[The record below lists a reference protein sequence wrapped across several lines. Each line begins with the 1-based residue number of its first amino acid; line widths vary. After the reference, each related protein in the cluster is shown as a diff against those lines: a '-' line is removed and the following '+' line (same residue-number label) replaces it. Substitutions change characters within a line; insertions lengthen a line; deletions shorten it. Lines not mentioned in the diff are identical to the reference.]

1 MKRNIIFLLLSVSVL
16 STFAQSY
23 KMVIHVN
30 EGVIQGNED
39 NIISIPVDA
48 IKEVTFEEVESIPES
63 STPITFQIEDYIA
76 VPTRAIATTTS
87 ALTNRKYGVFG
98 CYNNGEPLNPSKVV
112 ANLINNQELKY
123 IDGSWTYSPIVYWP
137 EKNESSNYASFFAYS
152 PYSENGN
159 NEYVKVSSSS
169 TPVIE
174 YESTDPMNDAGD
186 LLYGNSLNTTQDNN
200 NGCVNIQSR
209 HALAKFNLYAV
220 STIDQISPGSPLSA
234 TKITIESIT
243 ISGMIPNKGS
253 FNLYSQQWEN
263 RSADV
268 QTYKI
273 EGDNLSP
280 DLRDAG
286 DKSAANQPVGV
297 QTVSKQIG
305 VSPFLFIPTEGE
317 QEITVTVKYY
327 VTTDDPN
334 LSSGYSRIQ
343 NVITKR
349 IKLKLEQGY
358 EYNLKII
365 LGLTTV
371 KIDTTSS
378 VWGDSNNISF

>member
-98 CYNNGEPLNPSKVV
+98 CYNNGEPINPSMVV

-200 NGCVNIQSR
+200 NGCVNIQPM
-209 HALAKFNLYAV
+209 HALAKLNLFAV
-220 STIDQISPGSPLSA
+220 SAIDQNSSGSPLSA

-243 ISGMIPNKGS
+243 ISGKIPNKGS

-263 RSADV
+263 RSTDV
-268 QTYKI
+268 QTYKL
-273 EGDNLSP
+273 EGNTLSP
-280 DLRDAG
+280 ELRDAG
-286 DKSAANQPVGV
+286 NKSAANQPVGV

-305 VSPFLFIPTEGE
+305 ISPFLFIPTEEE

-327 VTTDDPN
+327 VTTDDPH

-349 IKLKLEQGY
+349 INLKLEKSY
-358 EYNLKII
+358 EYDLKII
-365 LGLTTV
+365 LGITSV
-371 KIDTTSS
+371 KLDITSS

>member
-1 MKRNIIFLLLSVSVL
+1 MKRNIIFLLLSVSAL

-23 KMVIHVN
+23 KMVIRVN
-30 EGVIQGNED
+30 EGAMQGNED
-39 NIISIPVDA
+39 NIISIPVDD

-98 CYNNGEPLNPSKVV
+98 CYNNGEPINPSKVV

-174 YESTDPMNDAGD
+174 YESTNPMNEAGD

-209 HALAKFNLYAV
+209 HALAKLNLYAV
-220 STIDQISPGSPLSA
+220 GTNFESE

-243 ISGMIPNKGS
+243 ISGKIPNIGS

-263 RSADV
+263 RSTDV
-268 QTYKI
+268 QTYKL
-273 EGDNLSP
+273 EGNTLSP
-280 DLRDAG
+280 ELRDAG
-286 DKSAANQPVGV
+286 NKSAANQPVGV

-305 VSPFLFIPTEGE
+305 ISPFLFIPTEGE

-349 IKLKLEQGY
+349 INLKLEKSY
-358 EYNLKII
+358 EYDLKII
-365 LGLTTV
+365 LGLTSV
-371 KIDTTSS
+371 KLDITSS